1 MIIYKTVNLINNKIY
16 FGQGKIIKAA
26 IKKYGR
32 ENFFRINIYEGL
44 TKISANFKE
53 KFWIKYFNSDDP
65 VIGYN
70 ISPGGEGGNV
80 WGVKENHPMY
90 GKHHSDETKI
100 KMSLTKSGR
109 ELSAEHKHSLSLVQ
123 MGNKN
128 ASGNKG
134 KKHSEEIRNKL
145 SLIRKGKKNPKVS
158 IALKGRPKSDETKRR
173 MRESQKLRW
182 LRERVSHAEISL

>member
-1 MIIYKTVNLINNKIY
+1 MINNKIY
-16 FGQGKIIKAA
+16 IGKYCGRSVSYLGSGRWIRAA
-26 IKKYGR
+26 ISKHGR
-32 ENFFRINIYEGL
+32 ENFKRITIDTAENHDDL
-44 TKISANFKE
+44 CRKE
-53 KFWIKYFNSDDP
+53 IFWIRF
-65 VIGYN
+65 YN
-70 ISPGGEGGNV
+70 ELGLRMYNVSEGGD
-80 WGVKENHPMY
+80 GRTGP
-90 GKHHSDETKI
+90 HSNETKI
-100 KMSLTKSGR
+100 KMSLAKSGR

-123 MGNKN
+123 KGNKN

-134 KKHSEEIRNKL
+134 KKHSEETRNKL